1 MAGEQQWHEQEGPD
15 GQAPAP
21 RPGGTRV
28 WRVLG
33 ITVAVVAVVV
43 GLGFVGYV
51 ALIAIALNSWGS
63 NK

>member
-1 MAGEQQWHEQEGPD
+1 MAGEEQRHEQEEPERQG
-15 GQAPAP
+15 PAP